1 MLELRSPYVQAPR
14 GQGRRQVEP
23 PSAGLG
29 RAFPAL
35 PGVAS
40 AGHRTRLR
48 DVLGV
53 VAVGGPTHR
62 PDGRAREQMPGALRV
77 LPWAAAG
84 AGQSGRMDA
93 PRAPPR
99 GVARVRSVSSP
110 GARLCPPPS
119 YRVIRRRSR
128 GVPSCRWQP
137 PGAGH
142 RERLRWV
149 WRPRGVLWRG
159 GTFTRRLGAACSAR
173 PRAGRLA

>member
-1 MLELRSPYVQAPR
+1 MAVGAVVVRPVQAAALGREDDWLSADVRGEQPHQARGPARLPRSPYVQAPR
-14 GQGRRQVEP
+14 GQGRRQVEL

-62 PDGRAREQMPGALRV
+62 PDSRAWEQVPGALRV

-93 PRAPPR
+93 PRAT
-99 GVARVRSVSSP
+99 S
-110 GARLCPPPS
+110 
-119 YRVIRRRSR
+119 
-128 GVPSCRWQP
+128 
-137 PGAGH
+137 
-142 RERLRWV
+142 
-149 WRPRGVLWRG
+149 
-159 GTFTRRLGAACSAR
+159 
-173 PRAGRLA
+173 